1 MTKVDELELPHVDI
15 FGLVHDDL
23 HGALDAARAE
33 HWLARTPLGYIV
45 TRHEDVTAILR
56 DRRFHSALSLLP
68 QMAGVEGP
76 MRARQER
83 SAAFRPGLDTGSPPY
98 AAG

>member
-33 HWLARTPLGYIV
+33 SI
-45 TRHEDVTAILR
+45 
-56 DRRFHSALSLLP
+56 
-68 QMAGVEGP
+68 AGC
-76 MRARQER
+76 
-83 SAAFRPGLDTGSPPY
+83 
-98 AAG
+98 